1 MDPTSAAAPV
11 AQGLS
16 QWQGWML
23 SALLIIG
30 FSAMARW
37 FWGALKEKED
47 LGRKMLVDF
56 MLAQNENINTLKSLE
71 QSYRATAERERE
83 TAENLKLLN
92 EGVKRMDT
100 RTERM
105 ERTLDGHCHKAG
117 EQP

>member
-1 MDPTSAAAPV
+1 VPP
-11 AQGLS
+11 AQGL
-16 QWQGWML
+16 QQLQGW
-23 SALLIIG
+23 LLAVFLLAG
-30 FSAMARW
+30 FGATARW
-37 FWGALKEKED
+37 FWGALKEERD
-47 LGRKMLVDF
+47 LGRKMLVDY

-92 EGVKRMDT
+92 EGVKRVDT

-117 EQP
+117 EQQP